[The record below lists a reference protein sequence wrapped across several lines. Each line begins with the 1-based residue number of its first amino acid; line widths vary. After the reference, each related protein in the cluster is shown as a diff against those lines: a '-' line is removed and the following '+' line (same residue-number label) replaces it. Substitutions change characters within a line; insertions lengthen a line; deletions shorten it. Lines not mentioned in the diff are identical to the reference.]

1 MKRKLLLADDSVTI
15 QRVIELT
22 FADEDVEVVAVG
34 DGKKAIASIEQ
45 DRPDIV
51 LADVGMPERDGYEV
65 AAFIKGN
72 PHLAAIPVL
81 LLTGAF
87 EPIDETRARAVGC
100 DGVLVKPF
108 EPQMVINRVKDLLAG
123 RRPAGLWTASP
134 TAQGPTRH
142 SPVPERDHG
151 VRTATVPPA
160 PPGSGAS
167 LEDYFDRLDAAFA
180 NLEASPHPDA
190 THAHTQSPAVEAAVP
205 PEATRVAVPVQPA
218 QPWRDDAAASASGLL
233 NRSSG
238 LPADVLDGW
247 DPDLTGDP
255 KKADPVVTAPSSTP
269 AAPPEVR
276 VQEPPSPPALVSARA
291 SSPVQTPMPSP
302 SPPPTPAPS
311 LTPTPAPSP
320 APTPSQAA
328 PSSPAPTIPPHAA
341 PAASPMPPASSVP
354 PAPPVALP
362 IVPSVV
368 SPPHEASAA
377 AAASLVPSLA
387 EAFSALLSAEQSRA
401 ISPSAVSGP
410 GLSNAALEDI
420 VRRVVARMSDEA
432 IRDTVVDI
440 AERLVREEIER
451 IKGEARK

>member
-1 MKRKLLLADDSVTI
+1 MPHKLLLADDSVTI

-22 FADEDVEVVAVG
+22 FADEDVDVVAVG

-72 PHLAAIPVL
+72 PQLAAIPVL

-151 VRTATVPPA
+151 ARAAAMPPA

-180 NLEASPHPDA
+180 NLEASPRPDA
-190 THAHTQSPAVEAAVP
+190 THADTHSAAAEAAGP
-205 PEATRVAVPVQPA
+205 PEASRAAAPVQPV
-218 QPWRDDAAASASGLL
+218 QPWRDDAAARASG
-233 NRSSG
+233 RGSSG

-255 KKADPVVTAPSSTP
+255 KKVEPVVTAPSPSP
-269 AAPPEVR
+269 AAPPEVK
-276 VQEPPSPPALVSARA
+276 VQEPPLPPAFASARA
-291 SSPVQTPMPSP
+291 P
-302 SPPPTPAPS
+302 SPPQTSMPAPS
-311 LTPTPAPSP
+311 LTPPPAPSATPPP
-320 APTPSQAA
+320 APTPAPMPVQAA
-328 PSSPAPTIPPHAA
+328 PSPSAA
-341 PAASPMPPASSVP
+341 PPMPPASSVP
-354 PAPPVALP
+354 PPSPVASP
-362 IVPSVV
+362 IVPPAA
-368 SPPHEASAA
+368 PPAHEASATP
-377 AAASLVPSLA
+377 STSSVPSLA

-401 ISPSAVSGP
+401 ISPSAVTGQ

-451 IKGEARK
+451 IKGAAQNS